1 MLKINN
7 TRSVAIKL
15 IMALLV
21 LGAVVATWFFI
32 PRTTNQEVV
41 VATRVAFNPDNFVNP
56 LAVTNQYH
64 PLTPGMQWIR
74 SGTTEVGS
82 RKVPH
87 QIITTMTDVVRIIDG
102 VPAVAMLDESTDSG
116 EVIQVG
122 FDYLAIDKE
131 GNVWILGGYT
141 EEYQGGEY
149 VFAEDAFLG
158 ESTGAQVGILA
169 PAEVTMAT
177 PRWFIGSA
185 GPKEDP
191 SVGEPV
197 EIGVEV
203 TVPFGNFKNV
213 RAVREGGSKAPDNE
227 LKYYAPGVGVI
238 WNVPRDKSLHQDYF
252 ELTNFTQLSPEGL
265 AEVSKAVLDLEEHA
279 RTEAPEVYGNVPP
292 AKRLLA
298 DGTIVD
304 RDVST
309 EMTTLSKEKILLPT
323 TPETATKSANVS
335 VPKPSTTSMPPA
347 TIPAVKSTETTAPPA
362 SGVSKISESEA
373 KVIALRAVP
382 GEVTNITLETYA
394 GEEAYFVEISTTNG
408 VKTDV
413 IINAETGKIVRT
425 ET

>member
-7 TRSVAIKL
+7 TRLVSMKL

-21 LGAVVATWFFI
+21 LGGVALTWFFLI
-32 PRTTNQEVV
+32 PRTTNEEVV

-131 GNVWILGGYT
+131 GNVWITGGYT

-185 GPKEDP
+185 GTKEDA

-197 EIGVEV
+197 EIGAEV
-203 TVPFGNFKNV
+203 TVPFGTFKNV
-213 RAVREGGSKAPDNE
+213 RVVREGGSKAPDNE
-227 LKYYAPGVGVI
+227 FKY
-238 WNVPRDKSLHQDYF
+238 F
-252 ELTNFTQLSPEGL
+252 
-265 AEVSKAVLDLEEHA
+265 
-279 RTEAPEVYGNVPP
+279 
-292 AKRLLA
+292 
-298 DGTIVD
+298 
-304 RDVST
+304 
-309 EMTTLSKEKILLPT
+309 KIIKC
-323 TPETATKSANVS
+323 A
-335 VPKPSTTSMPPA
+335 
-347 TIPAVKSTETTAPPA
+347 
-362 SGVSKISESEA
+362 
-373 KVIALRAVP
+373 
-382 GEVTNITLETYA
+382 
-394 GEEAYFVEISTTNG
+394 
-408 VKTDV
+408 
-413 IINAETGKIVRT
+413 
-425 ET
+425 